1 MVRTMSAFVSFFLKA
16 KNGTTMKDKHPEKT
30 KAQENYPGIANNIA
44 DKDKVTPA
52 LVDERTKTINNNPR
66 NHKD

>member
-1 MVRTMSAFVSFFLKA
+1 
-16 KNGTTMKDKHPEKT
+16 MKDKRHEKT
-30 KAQENYPGIANNIA
+30 KAQENYPGIAINIA

-66 NHKD
+66 NHND